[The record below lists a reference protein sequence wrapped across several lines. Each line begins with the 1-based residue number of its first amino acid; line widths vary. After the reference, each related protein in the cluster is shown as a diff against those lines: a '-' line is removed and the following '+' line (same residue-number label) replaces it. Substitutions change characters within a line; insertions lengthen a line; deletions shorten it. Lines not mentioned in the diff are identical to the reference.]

1 VRDPVGD
8 ALEDVVTPDEPINV
22 PGLTS
27 GESIQKSGGE
37 TVTEKVR
44 IGVTMLTTDRIRFAG
59 VPVVLAL

>member
-1 VRDPVGD
+1 MRNPMGD
-8 ALEDVVTPDEPINV
+8 ALEDVVTPDDPINV

-27 GESIQKSGGE
+27 GKSIQKRGVE